1 MTIATRATDVSGKPW
16 LPGAEPGQGLA
27 RAAVKTDADRAE
39 VERHD
44 PLSLLPADTVYECIA
59 ASATAAPDKAAI
71 IHMKSGDVTDTVSV
85 SYRDLVAGIEKAAC
99 LFSDAADGE
108 TPVVSCIV
116 PLHPEGL
123 IAVWGAGTV
132 GIANPINPFLD
143 ATGVASIMN
152 SVKANILVM
161 GTSQFGAG
169 AWDRLDEI
177 AAAVPTLKKVF
188 LIGDTDDERSFGKAL
203 EAQSTAG
210 FSALKRR
217 RGDEDSVY
225 MPTGGTTGAPKI
237 VRHSQDKHL
246 IDAWLMGGLFGASED
261 EVVAQG
267 MPHFHV
273 GGLVAASLRA
283 VLFGQT
289 ILILTPDGF
298 RNPGVVGG
306 FWTIMKSFKVTSVIA
321 TPATAAALLAAPG
334 SDHEGHSIRSFGC
347 GGSTV
352 PVELLRSFH
361 KRFGLYLRELWG
373 MTEFHGVTT
382 GHPDHGGEPAIG
394 SVGKPFAFHAVKAI
408 NIEDG
413 KFAGEVPLGSEGI
426 IVVKGAC
433 VGKGY
438 VDSRANE
445 EFFVKGMPD
454 GEVWAN
460 TGDLGSMDGEG
471 HVWIHGRAKDLIV
484 RGGHK
489 IDPKVIEEAL
499 QFHPA
504 VQVSAAIGRPDAR
517 RGEMPIAYVQLKAG
531 ANVSPDE
538 LIALCQEKISERAAV
553 PVEIIP
559 LPAMPMTAVGK
570 IAKPQLRVDATT
582 RVVREV
588 IGEVAP
594 DAEIRDVTVDQ
605 TGKRPV
611 ARIELAVAEAE
622 KAAVGEKLED
632 AFTSF
637 EFSTE
642 LAFSAA

>member
-1 MTIATRATDVSGKPW
+1 MTLATNKAASSSAPW
-16 LPGAEPGQGLA
+16 LSGAAPGAGLA
-27 RAAVKTDADRAE
+27 RAAVRSDADRAE
-39 VERHD
+39 VERYD

-59 ASATAAPDKAAI
+59 ASAAAAPDKPAI
-71 IHMKSGDVTDTVSV
+71 IHMKSGDPADTVSV
-85 SYRDLVAGIEKAAC
+85 TYRDLVSDIEKAAC
-99 LFSDAADGE
+99 LFSEAAQGE
-108 TPVVSCIV
+108 VPVVSCIV
-116 PLHPEGL
+116 PLHPQGL
-123 IAVWGAGTV
+123 VAVWGAGTV

-143 ATGVASIMN
+143 AAGVASIMN
-152 SVKANILVM
+152 SVKANVLVV

-169 AWDRLDEI
+169 AWDRLDQI
-177 AAAVPTLKKVF
+177 AGAVPTLKKIF
-188 LIGDTDDERSFGKAL
+188 LIGDTDDDRSFAKAL
-203 EAQSTAG
+203 AAQSTAG
-210 FSALKRR
+210 FASLKRR
-217 RGDEDSVY
+217 KGSEDSVY

-246 IDAWLMGGLFGASED
+246 IDAWLMGALFGASED

-306 FWTIMKSFKVTSVIA
+306 FWNIMKRFKVTSVIA

-394 SVGKPFAFHAVKAI
+394 SVGKPFAFHEVKAI

-413 KFAGEVPLGSEGI
+413 EFAGEVPNGSEGI

-433 VGKGY
+433 VGVGY
-438 VDSRANE
+438 VDPRANE

-454 GEVWAN
+454 GDVWAN
-460 TGDLGSMDGEG
+460 TGDLGSMDEEG

-499 QFHPA
+499 QHHPA

-531 ANVSPDE
+531 SDVSADE
-538 LIALCQEKISERAAV
+538 LIALCQEQISERAAV
-553 PVEIIP
+553 PIEIIT

-588 IGEVAP
+588 VSQMAP
-594 DAEIRDVTVDQ
+594 SAEIRDVTVDQ

-611 ARIELAVAEAE
+611 ARIALTVPESE
-622 KAAVGEKLED
+622 KASVTQKLEE

-642 LAFSAA
+642 LSFQAA